1 MIAARTRLAG
11 VGRLL
16 CRLFLVALMLFS
28 IGCDSAPKKRWSLF
42 GESAKDR
49 QLREQV
55 EADSFPS
62 AKQAGL

>member
-1 MIAARTRLAG
+1 MNAARTRLAG
-11 VGRLL
+11 IGRRL
-16 CRLFLVALMLFS
+16 CHLFVLALMLFS
-28 IGCDSAPKKRWSLF
+28 VGCDSAPKKRLSLF
-42 GESAKDR
+42 GENAKDR